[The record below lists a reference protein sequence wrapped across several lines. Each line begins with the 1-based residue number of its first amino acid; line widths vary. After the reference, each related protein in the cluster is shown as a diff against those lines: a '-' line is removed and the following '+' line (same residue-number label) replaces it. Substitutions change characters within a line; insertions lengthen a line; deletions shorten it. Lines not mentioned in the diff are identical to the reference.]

1 MSRAARFNPYPLT
14 VHNTPLQI
22 LSELGIFALA
32 VFAGIVVCNI
42 AIIRRMMARRDDPE
56 AARLGRALLMQQIAM
71 LATTLFLPGAY
82 EMIFWFM
89 LALPVMA
96 EHAYGRGEGM
106 ESRGAV
112 VPSGRK

>member
-1 MSRAARFNPYPLT
+1 
-14 VHNTPLQI
+14 
-22 LSELGIFALA
+22 
-32 VFAGIVVCNI
+32 
-42 AIIRRMMARRDDPE
+42 
-56 AARLGRALLMQQIAM
+56 MQQIAM